1 MQKIRLEKNKVVVI
15 IEDTKDLSEVD
26 MLIIAY
32 KTLAREVYRYEAGH
46 PIDVD
51 RNVSDNFL

>member
-32 KTLAREVYRYEAGH
+32 KTLAREVYRYETGH